1 MEQTFCFVDLA
12 GFSALTEVHGDT
24 TGADLVER
32 FTQMARDVLVGN
44 GELVATVGD
53 AIFLVFEEASACLS
67 FLEWLWR
74 RTEEERNFPALR
86 AGVHQGEAVRR
97 GHDFYGTA
105 VNIAARVAAQARGG
119 QVLGTQAIATAAG
132 KLNLRV
138 RSLGVVALK
147 NLRTPLELFAIS
159 ITTDDAPDVID
170 AVCRMRVIPNR
181 AAAHLET
188 DGEEYWFR
196 SSDCLRQFVSERVRL
211 TD

>member
-12 GFSALTEVHGDT
+12 GFSALTEVHGDE

-32 FTQMARDVLVGN
+32 FTNMARGVLVGN

-53 AIFLVFEEASACLS
+53 AVFVVFDEATACLS

-97 GHDFYGTA
+97 GRDFYGTA

-119 QVLGTQAIATAAG
+119 QVLGTSAIAAAAG

-138 RSLGVVALK
+138 RSLGVVELK
-147 NLRTPLELFAIS
+147 NLRTPLELFAIG

-170 AVCRMRVIPNR
+170 PVCRMRVIPNR
-181 AAAHLET
+181 AAAHLEI
-188 DGEEYWFR
+188 DGEEHWFC
-196 SSDCLRQFVSERVRL
+196 SSECLRAFIGDRR
-211 TD
+211 